1 MIFSFVGRKGDHVNV
16 VINSEKLDLLV
27 GGRGGWISREASHTH
42 TYVHHPLQFQA
53 AHAKSLP
60 CNGILTTLSW
70 IAASTEKGNESL
82 DAENKQNKH

>member
-1 MIFSFVGRKGDHVNV
+1 MIFSFKGDCVNV
-16 VINSEKLDLLV
+16 VINTVRSLMV
-27 GGRGGWISREASHTH
+27 GEGWISREASHTH

-70 IAASTEKGNESL
+70 FAASTEKGNESL
-82 DAENKQNKH
+82 AAENKQNKH